1 MPSAT
6 THPATSPS
14 SIPPTD
20 VASAERR
27 GRRLRR
33 LAQPI
38 ATGVALALAFEPVGW
53 WPLALVAP
61 IPLLLA
67 WRDST
72 PRRAA
77 ADAFVAGGVFF
88 GILVAWTWYFG
99 AVAYVPFVAALAAY
113 WAVTGAI
120 VGAFATRGLG
130 SPWVVASV
138 WVFLEALRGRFP
150 LGGFSWGEVGYAFH
164 DVAAMRSVAAWG
176 GVLSV
181 SFVAV
186 LFAGYG
192 ARLYSAYRDAR
203 SAGAE
208 DMLATIRRPVLA
220 LAAVAVVVAAAHATL
235 PGTEPGATLRVGI
248 VQGNGLNRD
257 LTTEERRAR
266 YLPTRHFELAERLD
280 PPLDMVV
287 LPESSLDEDPRDD
300 PFLEANLRDIALRLD
315 AHVLTN
321 AAVEIEDGRR
331 LHNTNFLYGP
341 AGALEGTYIKQHLVP
356 FGEYVP
362 GRSFLEGLVDE
373 LEQIPRDHAPG
384 DQRRI
389 FDVAGVPVANL
400 ICFESAF
407 TEIAR
412 AYAGDGAQVLMVST
426 NNRSFRRSA
435 NSAQHI
441 GIGQMRA
448 AETGRP
454 VVQAAISGQSAFID
468 HEGRV
473 LETTS
478 LFEEATLERSVEGR
492 TGSTPYVVLGD
503 WILILSGLILIGA
516 ALHAALGER
525 GIRFA
530 GLGAS
535 S

>member
-1 MPSAT
+1 MPTAQ
-6 THPATSPS
+6 
-14 SIPPTD
+14 
-20 VASAERR
+20 RR
-27 GRRLRR
+27 ARRVRRLRR
-33 LAQPI
+33 LASPI
-38 ATGVALALAFEPVGW
+38 ATGLVLALAFEPFGW

-61 IPLLLA
+61 IPLLIA
-67 WRDST
+67 WTDST

-77 ADAFVAGGVFF
+77 ADAFVAGAVYF
-88 GILVAWTWYFG
+88 GILVAWTWFFG
-99 AVAYVPFVAALAAY
+99 AVAYLPFVGVLAAY
-113 WAVTGAI
+113 WAVTGAV
-120 VGAFATRGLG
+120 VGLYATRGVH

-138 WVFLEALRGRFP
+138 WVLLEALRGRFP

-176 GVLSV
+176 GVLAV

-192 ARLYSAYRDAR
+192 ARLFAALSEVRASGSGGVASA
-203 SAGAE
+203 
-208 DMLATIRRPVLA
+208 IRRPALA
-220 LAAVAVVVAAAHATL
+220 LAGIAAVVAAAHVGL
-235 PGTEPGATLRVGI
+235 PGTDPGASLRVGI
-248 VQGNGLNRD
+248 VQGNALNRD
-257 LTTEERRAR
+257 LTLEERRAR
-266 YLPTRHFELAERLD
+266 YLPTRHFELAESLEG
-280 PPLDMVV
+280 PLDLVV
-287 LPESSLDEDPRDD
+287 LPESSLDEDPRGDR
-300 PFLEANLRDIALRLD
+300 FLEANLRETAVRLD
-315 AHVLTN
+315 AHVLAN

-341 AGALEGTYIKQHLVP
+341 AGALEATYIKQHLVP

-362 GRSFLEGLVDE
+362 GRSFLEGLIDE

-384 DQRRI
+384 DERRI
-389 FDVAGVPVANL
+389 FDVDGVPVANL

-407 TEIAR
+407 TEISR
-412 AYAGDGAQVLMVST
+412 AYADDGAQVLMVST

-454 VVQAAISGQSAFID
+454 LVHAAISGRSAFID
-468 HEGRV
+468 HEGQV
-473 LETTS
+473 LETTR
-478 LFEEATLERSVEGR
+478 LFEEATLVRSVEGR
-492 TGSTPYVVLGD
+492 TGSTPYVALGD
-503 WILILSGLILIGA
+503 WILILNGLVLVGA
-516 ALHAALGER
+516 ALHLARAER

>member
-1 MPSAT
+1 MP
-6 THPATSPS
+6 TS
-14 SIPPTD
+14 
-20 VASAERR
+20 EGR

-33 LAQPI
+33 LASPI
-38 ATGVALALAFEPVGW
+38 ATGVGLALAFEPIAW

-67 WRDST
+67 WKDST

-77 ADAFVAGGVFF
+77 ADGFVAGAVYF
-88 GILVAWTWYFG
+88 GILVVWTWYFG
-99 AVAYVPFVAALAAY
+99 AVAYVPFVGVLAAY
-113 WAVTGAI
+113 WAVTGAV
-120 VGAFATRGLG
+120 VGVFATRGVH

-150 LGGFSWGEVGYAFH
+150 LGGFSWGEAGYAFH

-181 SFVAV
+181 SFVTV

-203 SAGAE
+203 MPDAE
-208 DMLATIRRPVLA
+208 GVASTIRRPVLA
-220 LAAVAVVVAAAHATL
+220 LVGIVVVVAAAHASL
-235 PGTEPGATLRVGI
+235 PGTDPGASLRVGI
-248 VQGNGLNRD
+248 VQGNALNRD
-257 LTTEERRAR
+257 LTTEELQAR

-280 PPLDMVV
+280 PPLDLVV

-315 AHVLTN
+315 AHVLAN

-341 AGALEGTYIKQHLVP
+341 AGSLEETYVKQHLVP

-389 FDVAGVPVANL
+389 FDIAGVAVANL

-412 AYAGDGAQVLMVST
+412 AYADDGAQMLMVST

-435 NSAQHI
+435 NSAQHV

-454 VVQAAISGQSAFID
+454 LIHAAISGKSAFID

-478 LFEEATLERSVEGR
+478 LFEEATLERTVEGR
-492 TGSTPYVVLGD
+492 TGSTPYGTLGD
-503 WILILSGLILIGA
+503 WILALSALILVGA
-516 ALHAALGER
+516 ALHVVLGER

-530 GLGAS
+530 GPGAS
-535 S
+535 P